1 MSASTAI
8 INKSPPYSNANAKES
23 LDLALVMGSFEQSGG
38 LFFCD
43 DGVYQLV
50 NTQAPSAID
59 AKDLTKTFKALP
71 FYDIENIYVCKQSLA
86 ARNLSVEDLCID
98 VTELSFSDWQAL
110 LNQYQ
115 HVVTF

>member
-1 MSASTAI
+1 MSISTAI
-8 INKSPPYSNANAKES
+8 INKSPPYSTANAKES
-23 LDLALVMGSFEQSGG
+23 LDLALVMGSFEQAVG

-50 NTQAPSAID
+50 KGQVPSSIK
-59 AKDLTKTFKALP
+59 AKDLTKTLKALP
-71 FYDIENIYVCKQSLA
+71 FYDIEKIYVCHQSLI
-86 ARNLSVEDLCID
+86 ARNLSVSDLCVD
-98 VTELSFSDWQAL
+98 VTELSFSNWQTL